1 MEKREAK
8 IVENPKTAMFIKGH
22 KTSSI
27 VTEVLTDLVSLV
39 HESLSLF
46 AVEDAEDFAFSQYK
60 LKKPDAAMMKKKNQ
74 ILPFEDASS
83 IEFLS
88 QKNDA

>member
-1 MEKREAK
+1 M
-8 IVENPKTAMFIKGH
+8 N
-22 KTSSI
+22 
-27 VTEVLTDLVSLV
+27 
-39 HESLSLF
+39 LSLF
-46 AVEDAEDFAFSQYK
+46 AVEDAEDFAPSLYFFPQYK